1 MTRDPL
7 LRDAVKAIKQKIL
20 TGAESASPEELAYL
34 GTAIDRIGG
43 RATVLEVEEIGD
55 IKIAELTEHASQT
68 EAVTMANI
76 AATKMAAE
84 GSIELTK
91 DQAVANV
98 TNAKDAAILAANQ
111 NRDEVIAQTNAHKET
126 VINAAA
132 TFKALAI
139 DEVAAAAN
147 SVTQQFIF
155 GARSYFYAQL

>member
-84 GSIELTK
+84 GSSELAK
-91 DQAVANV
+91 DQAAGNE
-98 TNAKDAAILAANQ
+98 TNAKGCGDISGKPKS
-111 NRDEVIAQTNAHKET
+111 R
-126 VINAAA
+126 
-132 TFKALAI
+132 
-139 DEVAAAAN
+139 
-147 SVTQQFIF
+147 
-155 GARSYFYAQL
+155 RSYRPDQCPQGDGHQCSSGIQSAGH